1 MPSLI
6 IEDVKYLDAQS
17 EIQGL
22 ERMGD
27 LNWRVMKIYMVFRAM
42 DVHELF
48 GNMNG
53 R

>member
-6 IEDVKYLDAQS
+6 IEDVKYLDTQS

-22 ERMGD
+22 ERMGH
-27 LNWRVMKIYMVFRAM
+27 LNWRVMKIYMVFRATY
-42 DVHELF
+42 VHELLE
-48 GNMNG
+48 NMNG